1 MSVSKYLVR
10 SACLS
15 CGERVRGQCV
25 VVVTRVREDDH
36 EPRAYLLHESC
47 QSAMLLETPFGDEP
61 ASAAR

>member
-1 MSVSKYLVR
+1 MSVSKYRVR
-10 SACLS
+10 STCLS

-25 VVVTRVREDDH
+25 VVVTRLLEDDH

-47 QSAMLLETPFGDEP
+47 QSAMLLETPFDDEL